1 MSGISPDGE
10 SEMEE
15 NKVWRFVFAALIIGV
30 LGAGSFSCNLF
41 GPKHSSNGDLTLEDV
56 ACVKTWLKISF
67 GATGGDYELKR
78 DGSVVLTGSYAGDTV
93 VVDTTVEPSR
103 SYRYEAE
110 LISDGKVLQTS
121 SPLEVTTLDTTSSEY
136 TFRTWEIG
144 GIVPGSYLNDVTII
158 NDTDIWAVGE
168 INIKDSSGA
177 YGAIH
182 WNGRTW
188 TLKRVPY
195 FYQGQVFYD
204 QMLSVFALSAYDI
217 FVGGNGYYRWNGT
230 RIEQEDAANGV
241 SHGELIN
248 GIWAGDDNEVYIV
261 ESQGGIGYFTG
272 ATWRSL
278 SSGTTLPIQ
287 DVYGNKKG
295 GVYCIASNT
304 LQVVGTKVLEIRGSS
319 VSEVTNAGLPW
330 SMSSVWVAPNS
341 ATVYAAGDGIFVYRP
356 YMEGKGWKNITGG
369 ITRYYSNRI
378 RGEGL
383 NDIAICG
390 ASCDLAHFNG
400 VRWKDYLGEGVS
412 EVDGNLYGLAMK
424 GNTICAVGSAVTAG
438 GVSALIVL
446 GKRN

>member
-1 MSGISPDGE
+1 M
-10 SEMEE
+10 
-15 NKVWRFVFAALIIGV
+15 KIGSWMVIVATAV
-30 LGAGSFSCNLF
+30 LSVTTLGCGLF

-103 SYRYEAE
+103 SYTYEAE
-110 LISDGKVLQTS
+110 LISDGKVIQTS
-121 SPLEVTTLDTTSSEY
+121 SPVEVTTLDTTSSDY

-158 NDTDIWAVGE
+158 NDTDICAVGE

-177 YGAIH
+177 CGAIH

-204 QMLSVFALSAYDI
+204 QMLSVFALSADDI
-217 FVGGNGYYRWNGT
+217 FVGGNGYYRWNGI
-230 RIEQEDAANGV
+230 RIEQEDTANGV

-278 SSGTTLPIQ
+278 SSGTSTSIDDIWGKVDAETGKQVILAAVSNGILVQ
-287 DVYGNKKG
+287 G
-295 GVYCIASNT
+295 GERGIIEIHKDGMV
-304 LQVVGTKVLEIRGSS
+304 TKI
-319 VSEVTNAGLPW
+319 PW
-330 SMSSVWVAPNS
+330 SPDRDVLSVWFSSLQNIY
-341 ATVYAAGDGIFVYRP
+341 TAGDGIYNGNGTSWRLALPLAGQDYTARV
-356 YMEGKGWKNITGG
+356 
-369 ITRYYSNRI
+369 
-378 RGEGL
+378 RGNGA
-383 NDIAICG
+383 NDILVVGDYGYCV
-390 ASCDLAHFNG
+390 HFNG
-400 VRWKDYLGEGVS
+400 VSWQTYPQISLPNGGYS
-412 EVDGNLYGLAMK
+412 GLSVK
-424 GNTICAVGSAVTAG
+424 GKTMCAVGYSNNYAVI
-438 GVSALIVL
+438 ALST
-446 GKRN
+446 RD